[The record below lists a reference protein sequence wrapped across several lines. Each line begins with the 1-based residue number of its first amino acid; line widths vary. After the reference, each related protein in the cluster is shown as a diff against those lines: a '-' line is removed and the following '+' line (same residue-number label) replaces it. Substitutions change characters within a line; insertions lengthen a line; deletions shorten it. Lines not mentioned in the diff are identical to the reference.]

1 MKLHH
6 TLIEKL
12 VNLFTTYGGWQGE
25 KRLREEL
32 TKLNIT
38 TYNQQSSGQD
48 VLVDADELAKA
59 IREMS
64 SQDV

>member
-1 MKLHH
+1 MKLHQ

-12 VNLFTTYGGWQGE
+12 VNIFTTYGGWQGE
-25 KRLREEL
+25 KKLYDEL
-32 TKLNIT
+32 GKLNIA
-38 TYNQQSSGQD
+38 TYTQQSSGED

-64 SQDV
+64 PSDV